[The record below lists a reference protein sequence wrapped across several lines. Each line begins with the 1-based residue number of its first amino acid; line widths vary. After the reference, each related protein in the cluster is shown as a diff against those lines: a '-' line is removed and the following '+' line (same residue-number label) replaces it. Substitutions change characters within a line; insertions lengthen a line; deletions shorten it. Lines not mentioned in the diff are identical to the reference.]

1 MVLTSLPFS
10 VLEKIGKRFP
20 AASGFAV
27 EGVGLVGL
35 GSLPLAE
42 VMLPNFCFADL
53 VAERGEMIWLESLL
67 AAP

>member
-1 MVLTSLPFS
+1 MPFS

-35 GSLPLAE
+35 GSLPLGE
-42 VMLPNFCFADL
+42 VMLPF
-53 VAERGEMIWLESLL
+53 
-67 AAP
+67 